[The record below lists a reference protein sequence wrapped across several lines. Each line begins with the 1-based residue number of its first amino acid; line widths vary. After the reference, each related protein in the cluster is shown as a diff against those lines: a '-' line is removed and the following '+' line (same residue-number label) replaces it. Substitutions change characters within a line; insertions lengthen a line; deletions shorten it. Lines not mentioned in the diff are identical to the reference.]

1 MNTVL
6 RPVEDAERVG
16 DDVRA
21 VLDALRHIVRALRI
35 ASRAAEKRVG
45 LSGAQLFAL
54 HKLADGRTLSLGELA
69 ARTLTHQSS
78 ISVVVQRLVE
88 RGLVRRQASR
98 ADGRRTEVTITSAGR
113 ARLRRAPQAAQDD
126 LIAAVEHLQTA
137 ERRALVRTLTK
148 LVSALGAVDRVP
160 TMFFEDAD
168 EGQEDH
174 DDQG

>member
-113 ARLRRAPQAAQDD
+113 ARLRRAPQLAQEE
-126 LIAAVEHLQTA
+126 LIAGL
-137 ERRALVRTLTK
+137 K
-148 LVSALGAVDRVP
+148 CLGASDRRNLARMLTRLIRQMGSGAQAP
-160 TMFFEDAD
+160 SMFFE
-168 EGQEDH
+168 EEDGH
-174 DDQG
+174 NGRR

>member
-1 MNTVL
+1 MKTAL
-6 RPVEDAERVG
+6 GPVRAAQPLG
-16 DDVRA
+16 GDVRA
-21 VLDALRHIVRALRI
+21 VLDALRRIVRALRI

-88 RGLVRRQASR
+88 QGLVRRQASR
-98 ADGRRTEVTITSAGR
+98 ADGRRTEVAITHAGR

-126 LIAAVEHLQTA
+126 LVAGLERLDAV
-137 ERRALVRTLTK
+137 ERRALARTLTK
-148 LVSALGAVDRVP
+148 LASALGAAERVP
-160 TMFFEDAD
+160 AMFFEDVD
-168 EGQEDH
+168 EEQE
-174 DDQG
+174 GR